1 MVLCCVSL
9 SLSLDIQNMHLCR
22 WFWGRG
28 PTSRPSCVWKFNHF
42 TNLREST
49 TQSYRKDDRNGV
61 IEVEQLW
68 FTGKLWK
75 LIKTYWTYGSTF
87 SSLLYFR
94 QIHRLGKGKTG
105 KCSNSNKKTSVRL
118 EELLLRT
125 VMALNAGRVFLGD
138 DNWCMLMIP
147 VTSTVHPEAH
157 LGRREAILIHYQYL
171 VIHPETTGHNFWE
184 KACLEFKSWSNKYSE

>member
-1 MVLCCVSL
+1 MSFQIVDIIWYYVVYL

-105 KCSNSNKKTSVRL
+105 KCSNSNKKNIRPPRGVVVANGHGL
-118 EELLLRT
+118 ECWKGVSR
-125 VMALNAGRVFLGD
+125 
-138 DNWCMLMIP
+138 W
-147 VTSTVHPEAH
+147 
-157 LGRREAILIHYQYL
+157 
-171 VIHPETTGHNFWE
+171 W
-184 KACLEFKSWSNKYSE
+184 

>member
-9 SLSLDIQNMHLCR
+9 SLSRHTEYTLVSIIMVS
-22 WFWGRG
+22 FWGRG

-75 LIKTYWTYGSTF
+75 SIKTCWTYGSTC
-87 SSLLYFR
+87 SSRLYFR
-94 QIHRLGKGKTG
+94 QIKTHTTHRLGQGENG
-105 KCSNSNKKTSVRL
+105 EMFQQQQKKRPPRGVVVAHGHGL
-118 EELLLRT
+118 ECWK
-125 VMALNAGRVFLGD
+125 VFLGD
-138 DNWCMLMIP
+138 TAEKCRRDDWCMLMIS
-147 VTSTVHPEAH
+147 VASTVHP
-157 LGRREAILIHYQYL
+157 
-171 VIHPETTGHNFWE
+171 
-184 KACLEFKSWSNKYSE
+184 